1 VIRRTL
7 TALMP
12 PRRAATLRDVA
23 REAGVSI
30 ATASYVLNGK
40 GRVGEETR
48 RRVLDT
54 AARLEFRVDPRGRAL
69 RVGRSQS
76 VGLLLPPVDPDR
88 GPRSFTAISFY
99 SEFAA
104 GAADAAFERSHALVL
119 LPQPARESDLASFGL
134 AGLLLCDPVRG
145 DARLAMADALELPVV
160 SIEPDPDARDTREGG
175 WIGADNAGNTRT
187 LLEHLG
193 DRGARRIAL
202 IAPSV
207 QWAWVLGTRG
217 EYLRWCAESG
227 HEPAIVASG
236 DATALSRLLERD
248 RPDAILALSENAAAT
263 AIRIAADHGLG
274 VPSDLLVVAGVD
286 GAMAQLHDPP
296 ITAIDLLPRR
306 QARLAVDRV
315 ISLSAGESPGP
326 PIALVG
332 ELRVRRSSTPDD
344 PAGSAGPEPGR
355 GLEVDV

>member
-1 VIRRTL
+1 
-7 TALMP
+7 MP

-40 GRVGEETR
+40 GRVGEDTR
-48 RRVLDT
+48 RRVLEV
-54 AARLEFRVDPRGRAL
+54 AGRLEFRIDARGRAL

-76 VGLLLPPVDPDR
+76 VGLLLPPVAPDR

-104 GAADAAFERSHALVL
+104 GAADAAFARSHALVL
-119 LPQPARESDLASFGL
+119 LPQPASERDLASFGL

-160 SIEPDPDARDTREGG
+160 SIEPDPDARDNREGG
-175 WIGADNAGNTRT
+175 WVGADNARNTQL

-193 DRGARRIAL
+193 ERGARGVAL
-202 IAPSV
+202 IAPPV
-207 QWAWVLGTRG
+207 QWAWVLETRS
-217 EYLRWCAESG
+217 EYLRWCAASG
-227 HEPAIVASG
+227 QEPAIVASG
-236 DATALSRLLERD
+236 DATALAQLLERD
-248 RPDAILALSENAAAT
+248 PPGAILALSENAAAT
-263 AIRIAADHGLG
+263 AIRIAGDHGLG
-274 VPSDLLVVAGVD
+274 VPFDLLVVAGVD

-315 ISLSAGESPGP
+315 ISLAAGESPGP
-326 PIALVG
+326 PIALEG
-332 ELRVRRSSTPDD
+332 ELRVRRSSTRDD
-344 PAGSAGPEPGR
+344 PGGSAGPNPGR
-355 GLEVDV
+355 GLDVDA